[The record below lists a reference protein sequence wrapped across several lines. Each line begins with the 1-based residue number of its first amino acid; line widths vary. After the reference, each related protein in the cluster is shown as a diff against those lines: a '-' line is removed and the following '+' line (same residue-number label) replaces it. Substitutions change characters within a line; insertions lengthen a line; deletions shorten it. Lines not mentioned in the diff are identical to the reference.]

1 MATASEFLEALV
13 GKKKFADRVGAIDP
27 KKVLSSRELFDTS
40 RAYKPVT
47 GQGVLASAFQSHPAG
62 FLSTPGEEKTPGIE
76 GMFSPAYAY
85 QMAIRGLGAASS

>member
-1 MATASEFLEALV
+1 MATASEFLEALI
-13 GKKKFADRVGAIDP
+13 GKKKFAERVGAIDP
-27 KKVLSSRELFDTS
+27 KRVLKGKELFDTS
-40 RAYKPVT
+40 EAYKPVT
-47 GQGVLASAFQSHPAG
+47 GKSVMASAFQGHPAG